1 MAELRKQQLIEAGL
15 IPNISS
21 DANEEGEEKK
31 GSYYYAR
38 KRKAKKDK
46 VQEEGKDKAADSL
59 TAVAKD

>member
-1 MAELRKQQLIEAGL
+1 MAEIRKQQLIEAGL

-31 GSYYYAR
+31 GSIYAR

-59 TAVAKD
+59 TAAAKN

>member
-1 MAELRKQQLIEAGL
+1 L

-31 GSYYYAR
+31 GSIYAR

-59 TAVAKD
+59 TAAAKG